1 MQYTPEILSKFHE
14 MTNDLN
20 LRGQN
25 IINII
30 TQKNPEVLDG
40 DKWAQFDDI
49 VVEQDC
55 VRIWYIDKHDIEQS
69 LSIPYEQWCKGTLE
83 SANYLVDEWKAI
95 HKPVY
100 KPKVIQNPT
109 DIWEY
114 ISTLKP
120 YSNRWRYAID
130 ISADYA
136 NKGKDP
142 SMHLN
147 EIIEIIDNKLLEY

>member
-1 MQYTPEILSKFHE
+1 M
-14 MTNDLN
+14 
-20 LRGQN
+20 
-25 IINII
+25 
-30 TQKNPEVLDG
+30 
-40 DKWAQFDDI
+40 
-49 VVEQDC
+49 VVGKDC
-55 VRIWYIDKHDIEQS
+55 VHIWYIDKRDMQQS
-69 LSIPYEQWCKGTLE
+69 LDIPYDQWCKGTLE
-83 SANYLVDEWKAI
+83 SVNYLVDKWNAA

-100 KPKVIQNPT
+100 KPKVIKNPI

-130 ISADYA
+130 IASDYV

-142 SMHLN
+142 SMHLH